1 MALLTYS
8 LTQVSLSLFVDKER
22 LTAEALLQLQ
32 QQQQTADGVSIY
44 PYSDICDKI
53 TALLNNDGK
62 IWVSVFVSVP
72 CWGVSVFVSV
82 PCWGVSVFVSVPCW
96 GVSVFVRG
104 VSVFVR
110 GVSMFVSVPCWG
122 QCVC

>member
-1 MALLTYS
+1 MVLLTYS

-22 LTAEALLQLQ
+22 LTAEALLQL

-62 IWVSVFVSVP
+62 IWVSVFV
-72 CWGVSVFVSV
+72 
-82 PCWGVSVFVSVPCW
+82 
-96 GVSVFVRG
+96 RG
-104 VSVFVR
+104 
-110 GVSMFVSVPCWG
+110 PG